1 MENMFKKLREE
12 GCKGKR
18 ANALILEE
26 FQWDNEWIDILEK
39 LKWRIV
45 FFSSSLSKTHRQAW
59 LLSRLV
65 TTCLLVGTPAT
76 SCDTLTH
83 NRWH

>member
-39 LKWRIV
+39 FKWRIV
-45 FFSSSLSKTHRQAW
+45 FFSSSLSKTH
-59 LLSRLV
+59 
-65 TTCLLVGTPAT
+65 
-76 SCDTLTH
+76 
-83 NRWH
+83 